1 MDVPRNIVDRMRWRF
16 RTHENRLAHMS
27 ATHGSNARGGKPKL
41 LQLVK
46 QAIRVRQY
54 SPRTE
59 KVYVNWIRR
68 YVLFHDTRHPSDLDE
83 DAVAAFLTHLA
94 NDLNASAA
102 TQNQASSA
110 LLFLYRNVL
119 QLSMNPPQGIVR
131 PSKPRRLPIVLT
143 RHEVRAVLAE
153 MSGLQR
159 LIAQLLYGSG
169 LRLLE
174 AMRLRVKD
182 VQLDRLE
189 IVVRD
194 GKGGDDRITMLP
206 AALRPDMA
214 KQIEVVK
221 SMHEADLRRGGGF
234 VPLPDGMARKSPT
247 AASQLAW
254 QWVFPAVRGYTD
266 SHTGRRFRHHLHESS
281 IQRAVSR
288 AVRSAGITKR
298 ASCHTFRHSF
308 ATHLLEDGYDI
319 RTIQELLGH
328 RDVKT
333 TMIYTHVL
341 NRGGRAVRSPLDVL
355 YMDNTRL

>member
-1 MDVPRNIVDRMRWRF
+1 
-16 RTHENRLAHMS
+16 MS
-27 ATHGSNARGGKPKL
+27 SIHGSNARGGKPKL
-41 LQLVK
+41 LQQVR

-59 KVYVNWIRR
+59 KAYVGWIRR
-68 YVLFHDTRHPSDLDE
+68 FVLFHDKRHPSELDE
-83 DAVAAFLTHLA
+83 DGVAAFLTDLA
-94 NDLNASAA
+94 CAGSASAA

-110 LLFLYRNVL
+110 LLFLYRDVL
-119 QLSMNPPQGIVR
+119 GISMNPPRGIVR
-131 PSKPRRLPIVLT
+131 PAKPRRLPIVLT
-143 RHEVRAVLAE
+143 RHEVRVVLAQ

-159 LIAQLLYGSG
+159 LIAHLLYGSG

-174 AMRLRVKD
+174 AMQLRVKD
-182 VQLDRLE
+182 VHLDRLE

-194 GKGGDDRITMLP
+194 GKGGNDRITMLP
-206 AALRPDMA
+206 AALRPDTA

-234 VPLPDGMARKSPT
+234 VQLPDGMARKSPA

-266 SHTGRRFRHHLHESS
+266 PATGRRLRHHLHESS
-281 IQRAVSR
+281 VQRAVSR
-288 AVRSAGITKR
+288 AVRSAGIIKR

-328 RDVKT
+328 TDVKT

-341 NRGGRAVRSPLDVL
+341 NRGGRGVRSPLDVL
-355 YMDNTRL
+355 YLDNRQSSLQ

>member
-1 MDVPRNIVDRMRWRF
+1 
-16 RTHENRLAHMS
+16 MS
-27 ATHGSNARGGKPKL
+27 STHGSSSGGGKPKL
-41 LQLVK
+41 LQQVR

-59 KVYVNWIRR
+59 KAYVGWIRR
-68 YVLFHDTRHPSDLDE
+68 FVLFHDKRHPSELDE
-83 DAVAAFLTHLA
+83 DAVAAFLTDLA
-94 NDLNASAA
+94 CAGSASAA

-110 LLFLYRNVL
+110 LLFLYRDVL
-119 QLSMNPPQGIVR
+119 GLSMNPPRGIVR

-143 RHEVRAVLAE
+143 RHEVRVVLAE

-174 AMRLRVKD
+174 AMHLRMKD
-182 VQLDRLE
+182 VHLDRLE

-206 AALRPDMA
+206 AALRPETT

-221 SMHEADLRRGGGF
+221 AMHEADLRRGGGF
-234 VPLPDGMARKSPT
+234 IRLPDGMVRKSPT

-254 QWVFPAVRGYTD
+254 QWLFPAVRQYTD
-266 SHTGRRFRHHLHESS
+266 PHTGRRFRHHLHESS
-281 IQRAVSR
+281 VQRAVSR
-288 AVRSAGITKR
+288 AVRCAGITKR

-341 NRGGRAVRSPLDVL
+341 NRRGRGVRSPLDVL
-355 YMDNTRL
+355 YLDSRQSSPA

>member
-1 MDVPRNIVDRMRWRF
+1 
-16 RTHENRLAHMS
+16 MS
-27 ATHGSNARGGKPKL
+27 SIHGSNARGGKPKL
-41 LQLVK
+41 LQQVR

-59 KVYVNWIRR
+59 KAYVGWIRR
-68 YVLFHDTRHPSDLDE
+68 FVLFHDKRHPSELDE
-83 DAVAAFLTHLA
+83 DGVAAFLTDLA
-94 NDLNASAA
+94 CAGSASAA

-110 LLFLYRNVL
+110 LLFLYRDVL
-119 QLSMNPPQGIVR
+119 GISMNPPRGIVR
-131 PSKPRRLPIVLT
+131 PAKPRRLPIVLT
-143 RHEVRAVLAE
+143 RHEVRVVLAE

-159 LIAQLLYGSG
+159 LIAHLLYGSG

-174 AMRLRVKD
+174 AMQLRVKD
-182 VQLDRLE
+182 VHLDRLE

-194 GKGGDDRITMLP
+194 GKGGNDRITMLP
-206 AALRPDMA
+206 APLRPDTA

-234 VPLPDGMARKSPT
+234 VQLPDGMARKSPT

-266 SHTGRRFRHHLHESS
+266 PATGRRLRHHLHESS
-281 IQRAVSR
+281 VQRAVSR

-328 RDVKT
+328 SDVKT

-341 NRGGRAVRSPLDVL
+341 NRCGRGVRSPLDVL
-355 YMDNTRL
+355 YLDNRQSSLQ